1 MDELITPIL
10 VNLPQ
15 GELTAK
21 EEILLHRLH
30 HLHPILKNPN
40 KGSQHP

>member
-15 GELTAK
+15 GELAVK

-30 HLHPILKNPN
+30 HLHPNAPDFEK
-40 KGSQHP
+40 SE